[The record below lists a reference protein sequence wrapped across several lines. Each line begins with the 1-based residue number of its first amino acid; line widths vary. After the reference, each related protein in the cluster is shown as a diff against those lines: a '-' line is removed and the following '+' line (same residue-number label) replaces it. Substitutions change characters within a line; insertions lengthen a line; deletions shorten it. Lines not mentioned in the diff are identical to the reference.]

1 MRLRISH
8 KLTLAL
14 AALLLDRVA
23 AILEPATQLAAEMA
37 EFEAEEAHQA
47 QATAEATYRAATM
60 AVAANASSAPG
71 QPAS

>member
-37 EFEAEEAHQA
+37 ESEAEEAHQA
-47 QATAEATYRAATM
+47 QATAEAAYRAATM

-71 QPAS
+71 HPAS

>member
-14 AALLLDRVA
+14 
-23 AILEPATQLAAEMA
+23 
-37 EFEAEEAHQA
+37 AEEAHQA
-47 QATAEATYRAATM
+47 QATAEATYRADTM